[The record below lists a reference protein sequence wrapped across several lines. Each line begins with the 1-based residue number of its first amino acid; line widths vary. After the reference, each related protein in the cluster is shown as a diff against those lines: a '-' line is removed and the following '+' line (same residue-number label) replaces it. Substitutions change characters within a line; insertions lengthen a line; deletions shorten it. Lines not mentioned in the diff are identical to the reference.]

1 MRLGNKT
8 VRTIKIVGIIF
19 LGLIIVGPVTGL
31 VYQSIGSVQDA
42 EIRRTPPGRLIDV
55 NGQKL
60 HIDCR
65 GFGAKTLVLEAGGL
79 SFSAN
84 WALIQPVLARQHR
97 VCSYDR
103 PGLGWSESAEPAE
116 SLSAWRSTLFTLL
129 NSAGEHG
136 PYVLIG
142 HSIGGALIREYA
154 AQDQSN
160 ISGLVFIDSGPPGP
174 YSSMSKTMREHFEA
188 AEQSS
193 RLMPTLARFGFLR
206 FKFRDLNLGDDF
218 PHKEK
223 EVIKAFFANVR
234 HIDVGARE
242 FRLANDIEYAGQNL
256 SQMTIPILAI
266 IGRYDHNDVEGHVEL
281 GLAYHREL
289 ADLSVQNGRFLNIEG
304 ASHADLL
311 GTEHYADQ
319 VVTAINAFI
328 AGTDEH

>member
-1 MRLGNKT
+1 MRI
-8 VRTIKIVGIIF
+8 IKIAGIIF

-31 VYQSIGSVQDA
+31 VYQSIGSIQDA
-42 EIRRTPPGRLIDV
+42 ELRRTPPGRLIDV

-65 GFGAKTLVLEAGGL
+65 GFGDKTLVLEAGGL

-84 WALIQPVLARQHR
+84 WALIQPILARQHR

-103 PGLGWSESAEPAE
+103 PGLGWSASAEPAE
-116 SLSAWRSTLFTLL
+116 LLSAWRSTLFTLL

-142 HSIGGALIREYA
+142 HSLGGALIREYA

-160 ISGLVFIDSGPPGP
+160 IAGLVFIDSGPPGP

-193 RLMPTLARFGFLR
+193 RMMPILARFGVLR
-206 FKFRDLNLGDDF
+206 FTFRDLNLGDDF
-218 PHKEK
+218 PQTEK
-223 EVIKAFFANVR
+223 EAVKAFFANAH
-234 HIDVGARE
+234 HIDIGARE
-242 FRLANDIEYAGQNL
+242 FRLANVIEHAGQEL
-256 SQMTIPILAI
+256 TQTTIPILAI

-289 ADLSVQNGRFLNIEG
+289 ADISIQSGRFLNVEG

-311 GTEHYADQ
+311 GTNQYADQ
-319 VVTAINAFI
+319 VVTAIDAFI
-328 AGTDEH
+328 AGTDGS